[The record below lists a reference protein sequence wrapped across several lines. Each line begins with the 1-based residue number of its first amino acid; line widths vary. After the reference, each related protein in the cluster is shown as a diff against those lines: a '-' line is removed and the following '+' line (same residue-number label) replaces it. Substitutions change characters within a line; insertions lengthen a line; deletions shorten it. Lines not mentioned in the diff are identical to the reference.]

1 MNHEAKGQVLA
12 AYGLAEDDPTYRALE
27 ALHAAADADRDAGQA
42 RILGEV
48 DAIAEDLT
56 QTLPPELRA
65 AGFRL
70 E

>member
-1 MNHEAKGQVLA
+1 V
-12 AYGLAEDDPTYRALE
+12 
-27 ALHAAADADRDAGQA
+27 DRKTHHA

-65 AGFRL
+65 AGLRL
-70 E
+70 EYGTKGLE